1 MSERVLPFEGVENF
15 RDYGDY
21 VGASGRRIVRRKLL
35 RSGHHARASDQDL
48 EKLQALQVDV
58 VVDLRR
64 PSERKMQPSRRP
76 EGFSGSVLESDLDDG
91 GEAPHMQFLRT
102 TDLTADSVREFMVR
116 TYESMPFD
124 PRHLDL
130 FGGYFDALA
139 RVNGAVLIHCAAGKD
154 RTGFLAALTHHVMGV
169 SDADVIEDYLL
180 TNSAVRLEERAPQ
193 VAKLLEENF
202 GRKAADAAVRAFLGV
217 EPEYLRTAF
226 DAVTDRFGSVD
237 RYLEDALGVDAGK
250 RDRLVERL
258 SA

>member
-15 RDYGDY
+15 RDFGDY
-21 VGASGRRIVRRKLL
+21 IGGSGRRIVRRKLL

-48 EKLQALQVDV
+48 EQIKALRVDV

-76 EGFSGSVLESDLDDG
+76 EGFDGVVVESDLDDG

-102 TDLTADSVREFMVR
+102 TDLTADSVRDFMLR
-116 TYESMPFD
+116 TYETMPFD

-130 FGGYFDALA
+130 FGAYFDSLA
-139 RVNGAVLIHCAAGKD
+139 RTDGAVLIHCAAGKD

-169 SDADVIEDYLL
+169 SDEDVIEDYLL
-180 TNSAVRLEERAPQ
+180 TNAAVRLEERTPQ

-217 EPEYLRTAF
+217 EPEYLSTAF
-226 DAVTDRFGSVD
+226 DAVKERYGSVD
-237 RYLEDALGVDAGK
+237 RYLAEALGVDAAM
-250 RDRLVERL
+250 RDRITAAL